1 MKQRHAHIVV
11 FLLLTLFGTF
21 SAWAQ
26 YYVTGQDRSNT
37 HWKEIETQHF
47 RIIFPDYYEA
57 KAKKIALRCDTI
69 FAYSKAELGPFGNKP
84 QRKTPI
90 ILHPCGSY
98 SNGVSAWAP
107 KRIEFWTC
115 PQQDGYSQPWLT
127 QLTLH
132 ETRHELQ
139 MQALNQHL
147 AGGITSALGEHFT
160 GLLMG
165 LFVPEWF
172 LEGDAT
178 WAETALSNAGRGRE
192 STFLTPAQVILAN
205 EKPSYYKSAFGSY
218 KEYTMGP
225 YLLGYLLVAHDKT
238 TYDTANFWQNGLKR
252 VSSDFW
258 RLTPFYRRM
267 QFKARYDSAM
277 DFWQQQWEPFLTEND
292 SSATAINAP
301 QRHLTDY
308 HLAGKTDSSVFA
320 LKKGVRDVS
329 QIVEIM
335 PDGSERMLAKTGS
348 VCNNHMSLAGNRM
361 AWTEYTIEH
370 RWNLY
375 HSNLVVMDLNN
386 GCRRILTRNRNIFW
400 PTLSQNGTIAA
411 LELTDSVSTRITLWD
426 STLQEL
432 PLHIVLPDSLEYQT
446 PAISASD
453 DSIFLSAISEN
464 GRYIILIDNIL
475 NTEPRTTFLAGP
487 VWHNITQLAV
497 HHGQLYFL
505 SDRSGVNRISKL
517 ANGQELAL
525 SNNRFGI
532 SQFCLAEN
540 NNMLIYSQFT
550 TNGTTIFRDSTM
562 QCRKQTTYNFNSDA
576 IAPAANKYRI
586 PRLPTQNSTNY
597 QSKDYNQWQHLFNF
611 HSWAPFYLNAN
622 QMDVGLGISAMS
634 QNELSNSILQSSLRW
649 DPISQKPAISL
660 SYQYLRLFP
669 IISATVGFSG
679 QSLKSED
686 TYYNFNL
693 FGSTAEMQVPLRYY
707 WHNHAL
713 GVTLSGSYGFSQMF
727 FNNPSIQV
735 QPTMNTVAVGA
746 SITHSTAKPTQ
757 YLYSPWQQSLSIT
770 VGYGFGSLHNISKIA
785 MAASANFPSPI
796 KTHTLRMYA
805 GIQNRT
811 RSLFSFANGLRTPRG
826 FRHLNPNDMAS
837 SFQLNYDLPIC
848 HPDKAWGPVAYF
860 KRIYATIFADAMLM
874 HTNGKCYTSLGAEIY
889 TNANLLLITTPV
901 TFGLRASYLP
911 YNGSVAFDLLFS
923 VDV

>member
-1 MKQRHAHIVV
+1 MKRRTTHIVV
-11 FLLLTLFGTF
+11 FLLLMLIGTAT
-21 SAWAQ
+21 AWAQ
-26 YYVTGQDRSNT
+26 YYVTGQDRSNI
-37 HWKEIETQHF
+37 HWKEIETLYF
-47 RIIFPDYYEA
+47 RIVYPYFLEA
-57 KAKKIALRCDTI
+57 KAQKIASQCDTV
-69 FAYSKAELGPFGNKP
+69 FAYSKAELGSFGNKP

-90 ILHPCGSY
+90 ILHPSGSY

-107 KRIEFWTC
+107 KRIEFWAS

-139 MQALNQHL
+139 MQAINQHL
-147 AGGITSALGEHFT
+147 AGGITSVLGEHFT
-160 GLLMG
+160 GLLTG

-178 WAETALSNAGRGRE
+178 WTETALSNVGRGRE
-192 STFLTPAQVILAN
+192 STFLTPAQMILAN
-205 EKPSYYKSAFGSY
+205 ETPSYYKSAFGSY
-218 KEYTMGP
+218 KDYTMGP

-238 TYDTANFWQNGLKR
+238 TSDTANFWQKGLKR

-277 DFWQQQWEPFLTEND
+277 AFWQQQWEPFLAGND
-292 SSATAINAP
+292 TTATAINAP

-308 HLAGKTDSSVFA
+308 HLAGTTDSSVFA
-320 LKKGVRDVS
+320 LKKGVSDVS

-335 PDGSERMLAKTGS
+335 QGGTEHTLAKTGS
-348 VCNNHMSLAGNRM
+348 VSNNHLSLAGNRM

-375 HSNLVVMDLNN
+375 HSNLVVMNLKN
-386 GCRRILTRNRNIFW
+386 GCLSILTRNRNIFW

-411 LELTDSVSTRITLWD
+411 LELTDSATTRITLWD
-426 STLQEL
+426 STLHERSQ
-432 PLHIVLPDSLEYQT
+432 HIVLPDTLEYQT
-446 PAISASD
+446 PAISASG
-453 DSIFLSAISEN
+453 DSIFLSAISEY

-475 NTEPRTTFLAGP
+475 NNGPQITFLAGP

-497 HHGQLYFL
+497 HQGQLYFL

-517 ANGQELAL
+517 ADGRETAL

-532 SQFCLAEN
+532 SQFSLTKN
-540 NNMLIYSQFT
+540 NNALFYSQFT
-550 TNGTTIFRDSTM
+550 TKGTTIFRDSTM
-562 QCRKQTTYNFNSDA
+562 RCRKQTVYNFNSEV
-576 IAPAANKYRI
+576 IATAENKYRI
-586 PRLPTQNSTNY
+586 PNLTTLNTTNY
-597 QSKDYNQWQHLFNF
+597 KSKDYNHWQHLLNF
-611 HSWAPFYLNAN
+611 HSWAPFYLNAD
-622 QMDVGLGISAMS
+622 QMEVGLGISAMS

-649 DPISQKPAISL
+649 DPNSQKPAISL

-669 IISATVGFSG
+669 IISASVGFSG
-679 QSLKSED
+679 QSLKSKD

-693 FGSTAEMQVPLRYY
+693 FGSSAGVQVPLRYY

-713 GVTLSGSYGFSQMF
+713 SISFSGSYSFSQMF

-735 QPTMNTVAVGA
+735 QPTMSTFAAGV
-746 SITHSTAKPTQ
+746 SITHSTAKPSQ
-757 YLYSPWQQSLSIT
+757 YLHSPWQQSLSIT
-770 VGYGFGSLHNISKIA
+770 VGYGFGSIHDISKIA
-785 MAASANFPSPI
+785 LTASANFPSPI
-796 KTHTLRMYA
+796 KTHTLRLYT

-811 RSLFSFANGLRTPRG
+811 LSLFSFTNGLRTPRG

-848 HPDKAWGPVAYF
+848 YPDKAWGPAAYF
-860 KRIYATIFADAMLM
+860 KRIYATLFVDAMLM
-874 HTNGKCYTSLGAEIY
+874 HTDGKFYSSLGAEIY
-889 TNANLLLITTPV
+889 ANANLLLITTPV

-911 YNGSVAFDLLFS
+911 NNGSMAFDLLFS